1 MCYHNVEIA
10 AIETLVSHSQISTLS
25 KELSFSKIW
34 ESHSRSRLSIFQR
47 ILSFSF
53 STLKNLPEKSHSQS
67 RLSRIFPWVLI
78 LDLDSQSSYSRRSLG
93 TTWQCP
99 FFSVVPESMH
109 EHEASRGRHASSK
122 SPSRVRDRDEGVA
135 GRNGR
140 EKCFP
145 DKGSLICPPAQCKVH
160 ACSSL
165 KSAWILFLEFW
176 KVFNLQLEIPKGVS
190 TM

>member
-67 RLSRIFPWVLI
+67 RLSRIFASVLI
-78 LDLDSQSSYSRRSLG
+78 LDLDSQSSYSRRRLNSVRLLKY
-93 TTWQCP
+93 TSFHWWSKNSWTWPPSPPLSAP
-99 FFSVVPESMH
+99 FGVDVDILTRAIKLHHNLVTFTHWERVVT
-109 EHEASRGRHASSK
+109 
-122 SPSRVRDRDEGVA
+122 V
-135 GRNGR
+135 
-140 EKCFP
+140 
-145 DKGSLICPPAQCKVH
+145 
-160 ACSSL
+160 
-165 KSAWILFLEFW
+165 
-176 KVFNLQLEIPKGVS
+176 
-190 TM
+190 